1 MSKLKQ
7 KLSKEVSNLAYYPSN
22 GDMLDMTFEMQTIYV
37 WALHNAPIH
46 KLREWKKEFKQ
57 NKKQREQEENDY
69 TI

>member
-7 KLSKEVSNLAYYPSN
+7 KLSDQVEKLAVKDIG
-22 GDMLDMTFEMQTIYV
+22 GDGELYDMTPEMHTIYI

-57 NKKQREQEENDY
+57 NKKEREQEEQE
-69 TI
+69 